1 MNAKPLPL
9 AVPRKTKVESGR
21 LSSVTSAL
29 RVLKAFSDGEPE
41 LGISS
46 IAQRLG
52 LAKST
57 VHRLAVT
64 LAGEGFL
71 EQNPQN
77 GRYRLG
83 LSLFSLGALVR
94 QRMDVSNQAPS
105 LLGALR
111 DRTQATVH
119 LAILNDTSIIYLYNM
134 ESAQAIGT
142 RSYIGTRKPAFCT
155 SEGRVLLAFNS
166 PDLLAAVFKEELAA
180 RTPKTTTNVKALRQM
195 LEEVR
200 HNGYATDD
208 EESEVGMRSIAAP
221 IRDISGKAIAAVG
234 LAGPTQ
240 RLTKKELRR
249 LVPEVMATALEVS
262 ERMGYRAASL
272 SLVHGEGFAR
282 P

>member
-1 MNAKPLPL
+1 MD
-9 AVPRKTKVESGR
+9 TKVKPAPAQKRPAASGR

-29 RVLKAFSDGEPE
+29 LVLKVFSHGEPE

-64 LAGEGFL
+64 LASESFL

-83 LSLFSLGALVR
+83 LALFSLGALVR
-94 QRMDVSNQAPS
+94 QRMDVSHQALS
-105 LLGALR
+105 LLTALR
-111 DRTQATVH
+111 DQTQETVH
-119 LAILNDTSIIYLYNM
+119 LAILDETSIMYLHNM

-155 SEGRVLLAFNS
+155 SEGRVLLAFND
-166 PDLLAAVFKEELAA
+166 PELTVAVLKEELVQ
-180 RTPKTTTNVKALRQM
+180 RTPKTTTNAKALRQI
-195 LEEVR
+195 LEDVR
-200 HNGYATDD
+200 RNGYATDD
-208 EESEVGMRSIAAP
+208 EESEIGMRSVAAP
-221 IRDISGKAIAAVG
+221 IRDITGKAIAAVG
-234 LAGPTQ
+234 LAGPIQ

-249 LVPEVMATALEVS
+249 LVPQVITTAAGIS
-262 ERMGYRAASL
+262 ARMGYRVPSL
-272 SLVHGEGFAR
+272 SVVQGER
-282 P
+282 SVQP